1 MKYRARQYLIA
12 ALLIVFGLMLG
23 VMLGLSKDLVMQ
35 NGVVAAEVPVTVA
48 PAVTAEHTQVTTP
61 PSLSPETPPAASEME
76 LKIASTLRNCLGAY
90 CYDSK
95 PEGSAVNR
103 VALLAP
109 PDAGG
114 DILFAALQPLLAHD
128 ASEVELVHSTH
139 VPPYGY
145 GKNHGWNAIIRLY
158 RPVQKHALSM
168 VTARASEVMFAKQ
181 TRQLV
186 RWHCRLSHVAAHTRT
201 LTVHM
206 DALLASPALEL
217 DRIITFIVGKKGG
230 KYPRER
236 MLIAAP
242 ALVLHLSAAFAEQGA
257 GAGVGVPSHLQQVG
271 EAAMS
276 SEYDATNGLS
286 KW

>member
-1 MKYRARQYLIA
+1 MKYRSRQYLNA
-12 ALLIVFGLMLG
+12 ALLIVFG
-23 VMLGLSKDLVMQ
+23 VMLGLSKDLVMLT
-35 NGVVAAEVPVTVA
+35 GVPPAEVPIAAAPAVAAEYV
-48 PAVTAEHTQVTTP
+48 HVTTP
-61 PSLSPETPPAASEME
+61 PPPALSPETPPKASEME
-76 LKIASTLRNCLGAY
+76 LKIASTLRSCLGAY
-90 CYDSK
+90 CYDARP
-95 PEGSAVNR
+95 PESTVNR

-128 ASEVELVHSTH
+128 MSEVEVVRSTH

-168 VTARASEVMFAKQ
+168 VTARASEEMFAKQ

-217 DRIITFIVGKKGG
+217 DRIITFIVGKNGG

-236 MLIAAP
+236 MLATAP
-242 ALVLHLSAAFAEQGA
+242 ALALHLSAAFAKEGA
-257 GAGVGVPSHLQQVG
+257 GAGAGVPSHLQQAG
-271 EAAMS
+271 EVAMS
-276 SEYDATNGLS
+276 NEYDATNGLT